1 MRSNVRLL
9 STRAAALLLAV
20 SFVGSVAAQT
30 QTNPTTSTVRAD
42 WSQVRIK
49 NFGRIND
56 AYYRGAQPKG
66 RDYVDLARLG
76 VKTVIDLQGDSD
88 VYNHEQLVRG
98 AGMQFTR
105 IPMTTRVEPT
115 PAQVDQFLKLVN
127 DPAAQP
133 VYVHCKGGR
142 HRTGVMTAVYRM
154 TMDKWSPAQAFSEM
168 KAFDFGWDFLHPE
181 FKRYVFAYPRLLE
194 MAANRAPATMN

>member
-1 MRSNVRLL
+1 MRSNVRFL
-9 STRAAALLLAV
+9 STRAATLVLAV

-30 QTNPTTSTVRAD
+30 QTPTPSVVKAD
-42 WSQVRIK
+42 WTQVRVK

-56 AYYRGAQPKG
+56 NYYRGGQPEG
-66 RDYVDLARLG
+66 RDYADLARLG
-76 VKTVIDLQGDSD
+76 VKTVIDLQGDSE
-88 VYNHEQLVRG
+88 VFNHEQLVRG

-105 IPMTTRVEPT
+105 IPMSTRVEPT
-115 PAQVDQFLKLVN
+115 QAQVDEFLKLVN

-154 TMDKWSPAQAFSEM
+154 TKDKWSTDQAFREM
-168 KAFDFGWDFLHPE
+168 KYFDFGWDFLHPE
-181 FKRYVFAYPRLLE
+181 FKKYVYAYPRLLE
-194 MAANRAPATMN
+194 LAANRAPASLN

>member
-1 MRSNVRLL
+1 MRSNVRFL
-9 STRAAALLLAV
+9 STRAATLVLAV

-30 QTNPTTSTVRAD
+30 QTPTPSVIKAD
-42 WSQVRIK
+42 WTQVRVK

-56 AYYRGAQPKG
+56 NYYRGGQPEG
-66 RDYVDLARLG
+66 RDYADLARLG
-76 VKTVIDLQGDSD
+76 VKTVIDLQGDSE
-88 VYNHEQLVRG
+88 VFNHEQLVRG

-115 PAQVDQFLKLVN
+115 QAQVDEFLKLVN

-154 TMDKWSPAQAFSEM
+154 TKDKWSPDQAFREM
-168 KAFDFGWDFLHPE
+168 KDFDFGWDFLHPE
-181 FKRYVFAYPRLLE
+181 FKKYVYAYPRLLE
-194 MAANRAPATMN
+194 LAANRAPASMN